1 MGMHMAP
8 SINSLLRRVSIGLVV
23 PGLVFLSVTRCCVA
37 QDENRYTF
45 HGGGG
50 AGVTPLVG
58 DISSRLDNGWHIT
71 FGGGVNLT
79 SHFATTLDY
88 GYNGFGVSRK
98 VLNEAQVPDGNAH
111 LQSITVNPKFRLVRI
126 GKVMPYVVGGVG
138 YYRRT
143 VEFTRPALVSVF
155 IFDPFFGDLFN
166 TLVPANQV
174 LGRITEDGVGGSLG
188 AGFALKFGESRVK
201 FFTEARYHYAD
212 TGNVPTRMVPVTFGF
227 RW

>member
-1 MGMHMAP
+1 
-8 SINSLLRRVSIGLVV
+8 
-23 PGLVFLSVTRCCVA
+23 
-37 QDENRYTF
+37 
-45 HGGGG
+45 
-50 AGVTPLVG
+50 
-58 DISSRLDNGWHIT
+58 
-71 FGGGVNLT
+71 
-79 SHFATTLDY
+79 
-88 GYNGFGVSRK
+88 
-98 VLNEAQVPDGNAH
+98 
-111 LQSITVNPKFRLVRI
+111 
-126 GKVMPYVVGGVG
+126 MPYVVGGVG

-212 TGNVPTRMVPVTFGF
+212 TGNIPTRMVPVTFGF